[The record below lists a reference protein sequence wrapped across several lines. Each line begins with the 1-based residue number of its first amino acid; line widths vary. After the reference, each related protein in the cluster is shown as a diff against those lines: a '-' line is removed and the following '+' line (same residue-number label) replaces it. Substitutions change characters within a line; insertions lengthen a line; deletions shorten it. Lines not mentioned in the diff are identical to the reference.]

1 MSKCQKNKYSAIR
14 CNPLTSEKKPCE
26 SLDVSSLIAEREKQD
41 SMFKYSPI
49 NPILDQS
56 KKQTKEIVQ
65 KKPAPTT
72 KQSDIDLI
80 LEEEF

>member
-14 CNPLTSEKKPCE
+14 CNPLSTEKSRCE

-41 SMFKYSPI
+41 SMFKYSPVE
-49 NPILDQS
+49 
-56 KKQTKEIVQ
+56 QTKKETKQIVQ
-65 KKPAPTT
+65 KKPSSTT

>member
-41 SMFKYSPI
+41 SMFKYSPV
-49 NPILDQS
+49 DQS
-56 KKQTKEIVQ
+56 KKETKQPNQIIQ

>member
-1 MSKCQKNKYSAIR
+1 
-14 CNPLTSEKKPCE
+14 
-26 SLDVSSLIAEREKQD
+26 
-41 SMFKYSPI
+41 MFKYSPV

-65 KKPAPTT
+65 KKSAPTT

>member
-41 SMFKYSPI
+41 SMFKYSPV

-56 KKQTKEIVQ
+56 KKETKQIVQ
-65 KKPAPTT
+65 KKQSPTT

>member
-1 MSKCQKNKYSAIR
+1 MSKCQKNKYSAVR
-14 CNPLTSEKKPCE
+14 CNPLSTEKSRCE

-41 SMFKYSPI
+41 SMFKCSPVE
-49 NPILDQS
+49 QS
-56 KKQTKEIVQ
+56 KKETKEIIQ
-65 KKPAPTT
+65 KKPSPTT